1 MNYLYSAIGALL
13 MAFAVGNVLEPMQLV
28 TGGVSGIAIMVKQYT
43 ERLFS
48 HNEWFVGGYFSEGI
62 PLWLTTIVVNIPL
75 FIAAYKR
82 KGSNFVGNSLW
93 GTVCL
98 TVFLG
103 VLPQFKILPKDTV
116 LCSLFG
122 GLIEGVG
129 IGLVLLSK
137 GSTGG
142 SDLFATLLHDVFPH
156 HSIPRIMGMIDGVVV
171 AAGFFVFGMEKGL
184 YALITIFIISFTSD
198 LVIGG
203 LGRSH
208 IAFIISDYSKQ
219 IAGAVM
225 REMNR
230 GITGIDV
237 KGLYRDRNRTMLM
250 CVTSKKQLVAIKEIV
265 AKYDPQAFVII
276 TNAKETLG
284 EGFLSLGNNI
294 R

>member
-82 KGSNFVGNSLW
+82 KGS
-93 GTVCL
+93 TVCL

-103 VLPQFKILPKDTV
+103 VLTQHKILPKDTV

-171 AAGFFVFGMEKGL
+171 AAGFFVFGMEK
-184 YALITIFIISFTSD
+184 
-198 LVIGG
+198 
-203 LGRSH
+203 H
-208 IAFIISDYSKQ
+208 
-219 IAGAVM
+219 
-225 REMNR
+225 
-230 GITGIDV
+230 
-237 KGLYRDRNRTMLM
+237 
-250 CVTSKKQLVAIKEIV
+250 
-265 AKYDPQAFVII
+265 
-276 TNAKETLG
+276 
-284 EGFLSLGNNI
+284 
-294 R
+294 